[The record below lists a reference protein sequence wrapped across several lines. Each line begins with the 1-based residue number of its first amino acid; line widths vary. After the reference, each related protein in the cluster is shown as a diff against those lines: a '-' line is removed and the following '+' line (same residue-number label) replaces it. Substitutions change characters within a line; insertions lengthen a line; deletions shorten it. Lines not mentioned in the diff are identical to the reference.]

1 MDWLR
6 TTRVLV
12 LDDDINE
19 AELFMEAL
27 AQRGIGAI
35 RFSGEEHKLPA
46 EDFRL
51 TGIRLAALDMDLDG
65 TGGDANAVVSR
76 LIGTMNRLLG
86 EDNGPYL
93 AVAWTKHED
102 YIEVFRERIADL
114 DCPPICIIAMSKEYY
129 GDISAISEKVEWAI
143 RDSYP
148 LSLLGFW
155 EQSIHQSSSS
165 AIEMLPNTGDWLA
178 QSNQTLKLLLKSAAH
193 IGDSA
198 PVKLGAILSAL
209 NSLQLDAIESIA
221 ANQDDQT
228 AGSLVSPLTTGPSP
242 TDEDLEAAINY
253 RLLCS
258 NAAPGIA
265 PGNIYPL
272 DSFSSVPTG
281 SLPALKHLIFDA
293 AKLGVESGRQAIDD
307 SWSTRDASQLPW
319 RLPHCVT
326 IRNEPKESPAFVCG
340 LAVPRDARSLL
351 KERADFLRAT
361 EPIAFDVPP
370 LEGKRSLV
378 WNSHYIVS
386 VRKDS
391 VKSDAGLVRLRQSPL
406 IDVQAWLG
414 SQGNR
419 PGYLSIRIP

>member
-1 MDWLR
+1 MDGLR

-12 LDDDINE
+12 LDDEIEE
-19 AELFMEAL
+19 AELFMGTL
-27 AQRGIGAI
+27 AQRGIGSI
-35 RFSGEEHKLPA
+35 RFSGEVDKLPA
-46 EDFRL
+46 EDSKL
-51 TGIRLAALDMDLDG
+51 TGIRLAAIDMDLDG
-65 TGGDANAVVSR
+65 SRGDATAVVAR
-76 LIGTMNRLLG
+76 LITTMNRILG
-86 EDNGPYL
+86 DENGPYL

-102 YIEVFRERIADL
+102 YITEFRERQVDL
-114 DCPPICIIAMSKEYY
+114 DCPPICIIDMPKDYY
-129 GDISAISEKVEWAI
+129 GEFSVISEKVDGAI
-143 RDSYP
+143 RASYP
-148 LSLLGFW
+148 LGLLGFW

-165 AIEMLPNTGDWLA
+165 AIEMLPNSGDWLT
-178 QSNQTLKLLLKSAAH
+178 QSRKTLRLLLNSATNKEDSAA
-193 IGDSA
+193 
-198 PVKLGAILSAL
+198 VKLGAILSAL

-221 ANQDDQT
+221 ANQDNQT

-258 NAAPGIA
+258 NAAAGVA

-293 AKLGVESGRQAIDD
+293 AKPGVELGETSYRRQLEYAG
-307 SWSTRDASQLPW
+307 
-319 RLPHCVT
+319 CVPVAMEIT
-326 IRNEPKESPAFVCG
+326 PLCDYQKRAQGIPRFVCG

-361 EPIAFDVPP
+361 EPIAFDAPP